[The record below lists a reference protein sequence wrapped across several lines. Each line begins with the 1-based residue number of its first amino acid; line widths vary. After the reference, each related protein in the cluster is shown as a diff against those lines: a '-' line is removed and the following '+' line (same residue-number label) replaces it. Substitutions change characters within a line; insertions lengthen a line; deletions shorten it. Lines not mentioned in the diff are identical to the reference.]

1 MRHLLFTFCAFVLLI
16 GCDSLHMHLHPYA
29 EYLNQAVGHDSHD
42 AVAQKMGAPHR
53 TVTLDK
59 GGDLWTYD
67 YCPQGT
73 YLGNPQC
80 QRLNLIFDNSGKLA
94 EWSDK

>member
-1 MRHLLFTFCAFVLLI
+1 
-16 GCDSLHMHLHPYA
+16 MHLHPYA